1 VMALQ
6 TSDGS
11 RATRSAR
18 EIAGMI
24 AARSRTDRD
33 D

>member
-6 TSDGS
+6 TSDGA

-18 EIAGMI
+18 EIARLI
-24 AARSRTDRD
+24 TEHSRTERD
-33 D
+33 T